1 MFDRLLS
8 LLNGPATT
16 RQAPDEQLS
25 VALLLLE
32 LARADF
38 EMPEVERRRIL
49 ELLAQRYGLDAAQ
62 AEALLQ
68 QAQGEEREAVSLF
81 DYVQALNA
89 RLLPA
94 GKVELMELLWE
105 VAYADG
111 RLDPHEEHL
120 LRKLAGLLYV
130 PDEDYIR
137 TKLRVAER
145 REARTGAISSS
156 DAAE

>member
-8 LLNGPATT
+8 LLNGPAAE
-16 RQAPDEQLS
+16 RRVPDEALS

-32 LARADF
+32 LARADYEF
-38 EMPEVERRRIL
+38 PEVERQRIV
-49 ELLAQRYGLDAAQ
+49 ELLAQRYNLDNART
-62 AEALLQ
+62 EALLQ
-68 QAQGEEREAVSLF
+68 QAQAAGSEAVSLY

-89 RLLPA
+89 RYGPE
-94 GKVELMELLWE
+94 GKLELMELLWE

-111 RLDPHEEHL
+111 RLDANEEHL

-130 PDEDYIR
+130 PDSDFIR

-145 REARTGAISSS
+145 REKAGGA
-156 DAAE
+156 